1 MVILSLS
8 DAENANRRVCCE
20 ERAPDWNRN
29 HDSRCNRV
37 EWKREGRSDL
47 LPVLSVL
54 HRFCRVGHGRE
65 MELDTGT
72 FQAINELKL
81 SSNRKVLKVE
91 LSSVSVPKYHWNCRN

>member
-1 MVILSLS
+1 MSVSVIIGSGS
-8 DAENANRRVCCE
+8 KCCT
-20 ERAPDWNRN
+20 
-29 HDSRCNRV
+29 V
-37 EWKREGRSDL
+37 GMGGGREGRSDL
-47 LPVLSVL
+47 LPVLNVL

-72 FQAINELKL
+72 FQAINELKF